1 MPPRVPT
8 RVPTRGLAAAFLA
21 ASLMPLNS
29 TMIAVAVPAIAT
41 ELDHDPATVT
51 SALVTTY
58 LVAAIALQ
66 SPGGRLGDR
75 LGHWRVLA
83 LGQVV
88 LGVGALLGFLAPAM
102 WLLSVSRVLM
112 AVGGAVVVPATVAL
126 IRLELPADRR
136 GRAYGLFGAA
146 MSLAAG
152 IGPVVG
158 GELVRTAG
166 WEALFL
172 ANLPVLAVA
181 GLLATGTRGIAAP
194 VDTEQRRRGGTRFD
208 WLGSVLLTAA
218 VAALVLGVQSSGPTS
233 VSLLLLC
240 AAVSIAFVSQERRAS
255 DPVVAFALF
264 RSASFTAGTLLIASL
279 NLVMYALL
287 FEIPLVLEAS
297 FDLGAQQTG
306 RLLVSMML
314 AMVVTSVVAG
324 RSADRFGARS
334 VALAGTL
341 VCLTGVALLLAGTL
355 RSSGEVRLPLV
366 LLGLGLGLAN
376 PAAQAASLARV
387 ARAYSGTAAGMGST
401 MRYLGGVVGVAVLAR
416 VLDTERSASSVLD
429 QHHTLLTVF
438 LVVLLGG
445 LACTPFLPG
454 RADRRPGP
462 QVLVAQSGP
471 GVRRSG

>member
-1 MPPRVPT
+1 M
-8 RVPTRGLAAAFLA
+8 PTRGLAAAFLA

-29 TMIAVAVPAIAT
+29 TMMAVAVPAIAT
-41 ELDHDPATVT
+41 ELDSDPATVT

-75 LGHWRVLA
+75 LGHWRVLT

-88 LGVGALLGFLAPAM
+88 LGVGALLGFLAPTL

-136 GRAYGLFGAA
+136 GRAYGLFGAT

-158 GELVRTAG
+158 GELVRTFG

-181 GLLATGTRGIAAP
+181 GVLATGTRRVPAPAVAA
-194 VDTEQRRRGGTRFD
+194 QRRQGSARFD

-233 VSLLLLC
+233 ATLLLLS
-240 AAVSIAFVSQERRAS
+240 AAVSVAFVAQERRAA

-264 RSASFTAGTLLIASL
+264 RSASFTAGTLLIAFL

-297 FDLGAQQTG
+297 FDLGAQRTG

-324 RSADRFGARS
+324 RLADRVGARL
-334 VALAGTL
+334 VASAGTL
-341 VCLTGVALLLAGTL
+341 VCLTGVALLLGGSL
-355 RSSGEVRLPLV
+355 RSADEVRLPLV

-387 ARAYSGTAAGMGST
+387 ARELSGTAAGMGST
-401 MRYLGGVVGVAVLAR
+401 MRYLGGVVGVAVRAR
-416 VLDTERSASSVLD
+416 VLDTGRSAPSVLE

-438 LVVLLGG
+438 LAVLVCG

-454 RADRRPGP
+454 REAVTARLGP
-462 QVLVAQSGP
+462 VVP
-471 GVRRSG
+471 PRDTVRDGAA